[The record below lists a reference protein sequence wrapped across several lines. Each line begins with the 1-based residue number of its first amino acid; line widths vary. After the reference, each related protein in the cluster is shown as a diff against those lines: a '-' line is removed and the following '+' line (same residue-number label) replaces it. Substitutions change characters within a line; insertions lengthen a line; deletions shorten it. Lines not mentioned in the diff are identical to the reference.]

1 MLNFIFLYLTVLLS
15 SAIPSQELAVRF
27 ISAALPQAQE
37 IYCISRLTN
46 NAIHIETEKGEFTK
60 KTPPILASYLTKA
73 TTGWYA
79 KSETP
84 FSNSKQLGQ
93 TLLEMELDRDFLFI
107 KGFQSEDADLFFL
120 IQFKPFGLSKNQ
132 YLLAGEK
139 KLLEHCVRGFITEL
153 LSQKAGDKLILQ
165 QLAKSNEL
173 IKSEVHTYKQQ
184 LDYQSKNFEIA
195 VTQFIQLIVNK
206 LQTKYG
212 VTIRL
217 SKEFIDN
224 LKSYTQ
230 PFEQLEENLEK
241 HVQIELNLALIQGEN
256 EITLTATHL
265 KDLSRTKPSVQM
277 QANEDNPLNL
287 GRYAKTYKLLSR
299 YEQAAEVAKQQG
311 LSIIGKNIGSA
322 CTPSVSNASITDA
335 LNKHAKKIFEL
346 FGRYPDNWPIIRSEF
361 RSIANI
367 IEKESIRRQNIA

>member
-1 MLNFIFLYLTVLLS
+1 MYLTVLLS

-27 ISAALPQAQE
+27 IRDALPQAQE
-37 IYCISRLTN
+37 IYCISKLTN
-46 NAIHIETEKGEFTK
+46 DAIHVETEQGEYTK
-60 KTPPILASYLTKA
+60 KTPPTLGSFIEKA

-93 TLLEMELDRDFLFI
+93 TLLEMELDRDFLFL
-107 KGFQSEDADLFFL
+107 KGIQSEDAMLFFL
-120 IQFKPFGLSKNQ
+120 IQFKPFGLSKNKH
-132 YLLAGEK
+132 LMAGEK
-139 KLLEHCVRGFITEL
+139 KLLEHCVRGFLSAI
-153 LSQKAGDKLILQ
+153 LSQKESDKTILQ

-217 SKEFIDN
+217 SKAFIED
-224 LKSYTQ
+224 LKNYNQS
-230 PFEQLEENLEK
+230 FEQLEENLEK
-241 HVQIELNLALIQGEN
+241 HVQIELNLALIQGESK
-256 EITLTATHL
+256 ITLTPTHL
-265 KDLSRTKPSVQM
+265 KDLSRTKPKVLSQTD
-277 QANEDNPLNL
+277 EDNPLNL

-299 YEQAAEVAKQQG
+299 YEHAAEAAKQQG
-311 LSIIGKNIGSA
+311 LSIIGKNIGIA

-346 FGRYPDNWPIIRSEF
+346 FSRYPDNWPIIRTEF
-361 RSIANI
+361 RSVANI